1 LVEYLFPRSV
11 EEAIR
16 FLESAAGDGRI
27 IAGGTD
33 LLPDIRKNKIRP
45 HCLVD
50 ITRIPDLAQIRVTAE
65 YVEIGAAVTFAA
77 LKDSPF
83 LNQHV
88 QALTDAARSVGAL
101 AIQNAATW
109 VGNLV
114 QAMPAADGAIIALA
128 LEAEACV
135 MDGNGPQ
142 WWPVESLFLGPGAS
156 TIDPTRQLITHLRFP
171 RPTASTGTAWRRAG
185 RRPSLVLPTLNC
197 AVKLSLEATFEKT
210 ACVPTGTAS
219 AVPPAQ
225 QAARRW
231 ECRWPARIERATIAL
246 GPVAPHPFRARQ
258 AETFL
263 RGKPPIADVFEQA
276 AYIVQ
281 QEANPR
287 DSVVRASR
295 AYRLSILP
303 TLVLDALVTAAQRAQ
318 DVAPERGSRAESHL
332 PSRMMRSSR

>member
-1 LVEYLFPRSV
+1 VKYLFPCSV

-16 FLESAAGDGRI
+16 FLESAAGGGRI

-33 LLPDIRKNKIRP
+33 LLADIRKDKIRP

-50 ITRIPDLAQIRVTAE
+50 VTRIPDLAQIRVTAE
-65 YVEIGAAVTFAA
+65 YVEVGAAVTFAT

-83 LNQHV
+83 LNRHV

-135 MDGNGPQ
+135 VDGNGPR

-156 TIDPTRQLITHLRFP
+156 AIDPTRQLITHLRFS
-171 RPTASTGTAWRRAG
+171 RPTVSTGTAWRRAG

-197 AVKLSLEATFEKT
+197 AVKLSLKATFE
-210 ACVPTGTAS
+210 C
-219 AVPPAQ
+219 
-225 QAARRW
+225 
-231 ECRWPARIERATIAL
+231 IERATIAL
-246 GPVAPHPFRARQ
+246 GPVAPRPFRPRQ
-258 AETFL
+258 AEAFL
-263 RGKPPIADVFEQA
+263 RGKPPTADVFNQA
-276 AYIVQ
+276 AHMVQ

-295 AYRLSILP
+295 AYRLAILP
-303 TLVLDALVTAAQRAQ
+303 TLVLDALVAAAQRAQ
-318 DVAPERGSRAESHL
+318 NITPEGGSRGESHL
-332 PSRMMRSSR
+332 PSRMKRSPR

>member
-1 LVEYLFPRSV
+1 VEYLFPRSV

-16 FLESAAGDGRI
+16 FLENAAGCGRI

-33 LLPDIRKNKIRP
+33 LLADIRKNKIRP

-50 ITRIPDLAQIRVTAE
+50 ITRIRDLAQIRVTNE
-65 YVEIGAAVTFAA
+65 YVEIGAAVTFATI
-77 LKDSPF
+77 KDSPF
-83 LNQHV
+83 LNRHA

-114 QAMPAADGAIIALA
+114 QAMPAADGAIVALA

-135 MDGNGPQ
+135 VDGNGPQ
-142 WWPVESLFLGPGAS
+142 WRPVESLFLGPGAS
-156 TIDPTRQLITHLRFP
+156 AIDPTRQLITHLRFF
-171 RPTASTGTAWRRAG
+171 RPSVSTGTAWRRAG
-185 RRPSLVLPTLNC
+185 RRPSLILPTLNC
-197 AVKLSLEATFEKT
+197 AVKLCLEATIEWT
-210 ACVPTGTAS
+210 ACVPAG
-219 AVPPAQ
+219 
-225 QAARRW
+225 
-231 ECRWPARIERATIAL
+231 IESATIAL

-258 AETFL
+258 AEAFL
-263 RGKPPIADVFEQA
+263 RGKPPTADVFEQA
-276 AYIVQ
+276 AHMAR

-295 AYRLSILP
+295 AYRLAILP

-318 DVAPERGSRAESHL
+318 NVAPEGDLTMKAIS
-332 PSRMMRSSR
+332 PPG